1 MGTFASYSAP
11 DRLYPSQAGRIG
23 MLLGLRDK
31 PESDVALAERVA
43 GGLGAASA
51 EALARLLGKAA
62 VIGQIVPEPTL
73 RRARKARKPL
83 SREMSERLYEI
94 SRVLD
99 AVSLAYRGDEAA
111 IRRFLDHPHP
121 LLDGKTPLELAR
133 SSSAGADAVLNLL
146 RRAEHGFAV

>member
-1 MGTFASYSAP
+1 MSAFASYAAP
-11 DRLYPSQAGRIG
+11 ERPIPSQAGRIG
-23 MLLGLRDK
+23 ALLGLRER

-43 GGLGAASA
+43 AGLSTASA
-51 EALARLLGKAA
+51 EALARLLGTAA

-94 SRVLD
+94 GRVLD

-111 IRRFLDHPHP
+111 IRRFLDRPHP
-121 LLDGKTPLELAR
+121 LLDGRTPFDLAR

-146 RRAEHGFAV
+146 RRAEHGIAL